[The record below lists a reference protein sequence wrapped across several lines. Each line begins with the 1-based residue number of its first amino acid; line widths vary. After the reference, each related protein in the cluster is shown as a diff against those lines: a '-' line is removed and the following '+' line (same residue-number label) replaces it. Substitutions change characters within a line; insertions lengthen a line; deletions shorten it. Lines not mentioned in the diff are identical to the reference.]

1 VIGAIGESIKALNTR
16 SVNRVPDHVDGRT
29 AYLRSGSTGCLIPAA
44 MKALAENGRIPDVVM
59 GSTPVILVIYNDG
72 QERWVCP

>member
-1 VIGAIGESIKALNTR
+1 MIEAIGESIRALVGCT
-16 SVNRVPDHVDGRT
+16 VNRVPDHVDGRT
-29 AYLRSGSTGCLIPAA
+29 AYLHTGAMGCLIPAT
-44 MKALAENGRIPDVVM
+44 MKALAENGYIPDVVM